1 MFAFLV
7 GHWSMCD
14 YGEWPGGGGWGGTT
28 EEPGERLR
36 GAKGWGLDKTVE
48 DNKTLQFHN
57 MPMTARALSV

>member
-1 MFAFLV
+1 
-7 GHWSMCD
+7 MCD